1 MDKELKLM
9 LLGLLIGFVIFILII
24 LISRFLFCC
33 VRKDNK
39 VRLFWEKHVVTS
51 IDLEDPNR

>member
-9 LLGLLIGFVIFILII
+9 LLGLLIGFVIFICII
-24 LISRFLFCC
+24 LFSRFLFKY
-33 VRKDNK
+33 VSKNNK
-39 VRLFWEKHVVTS
+39 VRLFWEKYVVTS

>member
-24 LISRFLFCC
+24 LFSRFLFKY
-33 VRKDNK
+33 VSKNNK
-39 VRLFWEKHVVTS
+39 VRLFWEKYVVTS